1 MPDSHR
7 VAVFFQHWV
16 CRIFWLVRTTAN
28 QTWNNCIS
36 AAPLNFRAFH
46 RHKLQGLHSNVC
58 VHYCCLYAFHR
69 ARGLPML
76 SFVNMFIGAHYTCND
91 KVSSHVRRSVL
102 RLFRMRPVSAPVV
115 VQNIGKVRTL
125 GFYQST
131 MSLLVIDFTY
141 FEGRDGDIV
150 FKELAAV
157 DFQINRFSSYAFK
170 RPYGWEELPMFNAR
184 MNQAIIHW
192 CIWND
197 GGVLYSELENGT
209 SWGIICSLN
218 LLCWAL
224 ENKISVVL
232 LSIHLLISLRMPCT
246 RRRKS
251 ASHQLRV
258 SMSQV

>member
-1 MPDSHR
+1 
-7 VAVFFQHWV
+7 
-16 CRIFWLVRTTAN
+16 
-28 QTWNNCIS
+28 
-36 AAPLNFRAFH
+36 
-46 RHKLQGLHSNVC
+46 
-58 VHYCCLYAFHR
+58 
-69 ARGLPML
+69 ML

-197 GGVLYSELENGT
+197 GGVLYSELETGT
-209 SWGIICSLN
+209 S
-218 LLCWAL
+218 
-224 ENKISVVL
+224 
-232 LSIHLLISLRMPCT
+232 
-246 RRRKS
+246 
-251 ASHQLRV
+251 
-258 SMSQV
+258 